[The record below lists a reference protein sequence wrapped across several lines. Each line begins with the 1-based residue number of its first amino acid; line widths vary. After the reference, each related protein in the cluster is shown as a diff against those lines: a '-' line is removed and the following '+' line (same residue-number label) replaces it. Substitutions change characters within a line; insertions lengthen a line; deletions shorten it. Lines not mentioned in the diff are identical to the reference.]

1 MRHGVSCLFRRLL
14 RRQPSNMEVHRIQEH
29 DRLPECFRP
38 DCWAESFRDKN
49 LFKWTVS
56 SEGRRG
62 EYSAYY
68 RIGAEWVD
76 GERALVVAPKAGMEG
91 IDWPTMLM
99 RCFDTEEGRA
109 DGLGRIYDID
119 FDVPPIK
126 DVTLQN
132 ILTPLLVVHFVG
144 IVRRIVNRGLKCD
157 YVQREGNLSRVRG
170 RIGFLQNF
178 RRNVIV
184 GRADRVFCRYSELS
198 VNTCENRLIKR
209 ALLFAERIVGRMLD
223 QGQRS
228 ANMLQG
234 RLNGCLAAFA
244 EVDDRVELWEVRRC
258 KRNKLYRE
266 YEEAVKLAKMILR
279 RYDNSIDRASAEE
292 HAIPAFWI
300 DMSLLY
306 EHYVLGALRKAY
318 GRKILYQANVTTGK
332 PDFLYVDEERPLI
345 LDTKYK
351 PRYGTGTFDVD
362 DIRQLAGYARDRKVL
377 KMLGVQEAEEMNS
390 TVVPCV
396 IIYPEARGDDVKFDG
411 SRSPIDQA
419 GMEVAP
425 MGVFVGFYRIGFPLP
440 TIGADEK
447 LIQE

>member
-1 MRHGVSCLFRRLL
+1 M
-14 RRQPSNMEVHRIQEH
+14 
-29 DRLPECFRP
+29 PECFRP
-38 DCWAESFRDKN
+38 DCWTEAFRDKN

-56 SEGRRG
+56 SEGRRA

-76 GERALVVAPKAGMEG
+76 NERALVVAPKAGMEG
-91 IDWPTMLM
+91 IDWPAMLM
-99 RCFDTEEGRA
+99 RCFDTEEGRV
-109 DGLGRIYDID
+109 DGLGKIYDID

-126 DVTLQN
+126 DATLQN
-132 ILTPLLVVHFVG
+132 ILTPLLIVHFVG
-144 IVRRIVNRGLKCD
+144 IVRRIVNRGLKRD

-178 RRNVIV
+178 RRNIIA
-184 GRADRVFCRYSELS
+184 GRSERVFCRYSELS

-223 QGQRS
+223 QGHRS
-228 ANMLQG
+228 AIMLQG
-234 RLNGCLAAFA
+234 RLNGCLAAFS

-279 RYDNSIDRASAEE
+279 RYDNSIDRASAED

-351 PRYGTGTFDVD
+351 PRYDAGMFDVD
-362 DIRQLAGYARDRKVL
+362 DVRQLAGYARDRKVL
-377 KMLGVQEAEEMNS
+377 KRLGIQDHE
-390 TVVPCV
+390 TQDGKVVPCV
-396 IIYPEARGDDVKFDG
+396 IVYPTAQGDIVEFDG
-411 SRSPIDQA
+411 AHSPIEQMS
-419 GMEVAP
+419 MEVVP
-425 MGVFVGFYRIGFPLP
+425 IEVLVGFYRVGFPLP
-440 TIGADEK
+440 TVGGEIGS
-447 LIQE
+447 LLRS

>member
-1 MRHGVSCLFRRLL
+1 
-14 RRQPSNMEVHRIQEH
+14 MEVLRIQEH

-38 DCWAESFRDKN
+38 DCWADAYRDKN

-76 GERALVVAPKAGMEG
+76 GERALVVTPKARMEG

-99 RCFDTEEGRA
+99 RCFDTEEGRV
-109 DGLGRIYDID
+109 DGLGKIYDID

-126 DVTLQN
+126 DATLQN

-144 IVRRIVNRGLKCD
+144 IVRCIVNRGLKRD
-157 YVQREGNLSRVRG
+157 YVQRENNLSRVRG

-178 RRNVIV
+178 RRNVVV
-184 GRADRVFCRYSELS
+184 GRADRVFCRYSEFS

-209 ALLFAERIVGRMLD
+209 ALQFAERIVGRMLD
-223 QGQRS
+223 QGQQS
-228 ANMLQG
+228 AIMLQG

-266 YEEAVKLAKMILR
+266 YEEAVRLAKMILR

-292 HAIPAFWI
+292 RAIPAFWV

-306 EHYVLGALRKAY
+306 EPYVLGALREAY
-318 GRKILYQANVTTGK
+318 GAKILYQANVTTGL
-332 PDFLYVDEERPLI
+332 PDFLYVEEKCPLI

-351 PRYGTGTFDVD
+351 PKYGDGKFDVD
-362 DIRQLAGYARDRKVL
+362 DIRQLSGYARDRNVL
-377 KMLGVQEAEEMNS
+377 KKLGILDPEAQDVE
-390 TVVPCV
+390 VVPCV
-396 IIYPEARGDDVKFDG
+396 IIYPTVQNDAVGFEG
-411 SRSPIDQA
+411 SQSPIDQRVIEA
-419 GMEVAP
+419 VPIRE
-425 MGVFVGFYRIGFPLP
+425 FVGFYRLGFPLP
-440 TIGADEK
+440 FLARGSIA
-447 LIQE
+447 

>member
-1 MRHGVSCLFRRLL
+1 
-14 RRQPSNMEVHRIQEH
+14 MEVHRIQEH

-38 DCWAESFRDKN
+38 DCWTEAFRDKN

-56 SEGRRG
+56 PEERRG
-62 EYSAYY
+62 ECSAYYRAYY

-76 GERALVVAPKAGMEG
+76 DERALVVAPKVGMEE
-91 IDWPTMLM
+91 IDWPAMLM
-99 RCFDTEEGRA
+99 RCFDTEEGCA
-109 DGLGRIYDID
+109 DGLGKIYDID
-119 FDVPPIK
+119 FAMPPIR
-126 DVTLQN
+126 DATLQS

-144 IVRRIVNRGLKCD
+144 IVRRIVNRGLKRD
-157 YVQREGNLSRVRG
+157 YVQQKGDLSRVRG

-178 RRNVIV
+178 RRNIII

-209 ALLFAERIVGRMLD
+209 ALLFAEQIVGRMLD

-228 ANMLQG
+228 AVMLQG

-266 YEEAVKLAKMILR
+266 YEEAVNLAKMILR

-306 EHYVLGALRKAY
+306 EHYVLGAMRKAY
-318 GRKILYQANVTTGK
+318 GSKIVYQANVTMGK
-332 PDFLYVDEERPLI
+332 PDFLYVDAECPLI

-351 PRYGTGTFDVD
+351 PRYGAGMFDNE

-377 KMLGVQEAEEMNS
+377 KRLGIPKTEEQDLAA
-390 TVVPCV
+390 VPCV
-396 IIYPEARGDDVKFDG
+396 IIYPEVRGIGAKFDG
-411 SRSPIDQA
+411 AHSPIDQV
-419 GMEVAP
+419 MLKVAP
-425 MGVFVGFYRIGFPLP
+425 IGELVGFYRMGFSLP
-440 TIGADEK
+440 VLSAGLAGVGEGLVRRAK
-447 LIQE
+447 LG

>member
-1 MRHGVSCLFRRLL
+1 
-14 RRQPSNMEVHRIQEH
+14 MEVHRIQEH

-38 DCWAESFRDKN
+38 DCWAESFRDKK

-91 IDWPTMLM
+91 IDWPAMLM

-109 DGLGRIYDID
+109 DGLGKIYDID
-119 FDVPPIK
+119 FDAPQIK
-126 DVTLQN
+126 DATLQN

-144 IVRRIVNRGLKCD
+144 IVRRIVTRGLKRD
-157 YVQREGNLSRVRG
+157 YVQKEGNLSRVRG

-228 ANMLQG
+228 AIMLQG

-306 EHYVLGALRKAY
+306 EHYVLGALREAY
-318 GRKILYQANVTTGK
+318 GSKILYQANVTTGK
-332 PDFLYVDEERPLI
+332 PDFLYIDEERPLI

-351 PRYGTGTFDVD
+351 PRYSDVFPDVD

-377 KMLGVQEAEEMNS
+377 KRLGIQESEEQNS
-390 TVVPCV
+390 AVVSCI
-396 IIYPEARGDDVKFDG
+396 IIYPEARGGDVKFDG
-411 SRSPIDQA
+411 SRSPIDQTS
-419 GMEVAP
+419 V
-425 MGVFVGFYRIGFPLP
+425 GVVPIGTLVGFYCISFPLP
-440 TIGADEK
+440 VLSGFSRRSVEIGR
-447 LIQE
+447 

>member
-1 MRHGVSCLFRRLL
+1 
-14 RRQPSNMEVHRIQEH
+14 MEVLRIQEH
-29 DRLPECFRP
+29 GRLPECFRP
-38 DCWAESFRDKN
+38 DRWVEAFQDKN

-56 SEGRRG
+56 SEERRW

-76 GERALVVAPKAGMEG
+76 GERALVVTPKAGMEG

-99 RCFDTEEGRA
+99 RCFDTEEGRV
-109 DGLGRIYDID
+109 DGLGKIYDID

-126 DVTLQN
+126 DATLQN

-144 IVRRIVNRGLKCD
+144 IVRCIVNRGLKRD
-157 YVQREGNLSRVRG
+157 YVQWENNLSRVRG

-178 RRNVIV
+178 RRNVVV
-184 GRADRVFCRYSELS
+184 GRADRVFCKYSEFS

-209 ALLFAERIVGRMLD
+209 ALQFAERIVGRMLD

-228 ANMLQG
+228 AIMLQG

-244 EVDDRVELWEVRRC
+244 EVDDRIELWEVRRC

-266 YEEAVKLAKMILR
+266 YEEAVRLAKMILR

-292 HAIPAFWI
+292 RAIPAFWV

-306 EHYVLGALRKAY
+306 EHYVLGALREAY
-318 GRKILYQANVTTGK
+318 GAKILYQANVTTGQ

-351 PRYGTGTFDVD
+351 PKYGDSKFDVD
-362 DIRQLAGYARDRKVL
+362 DIRQLSGYARDRNVL
-377 KMLGVQEAEEMNS
+377 KKLGIQTQEAQDVE
-390 TVVPCV
+390 VVPCV
-396 IIYPEARGDDVKFDG
+396 IIYPTVQNDAVGFEG
-411 SRSPIDQA
+411 SQSPIDQRVIEA
-419 GMEVAP
+419 VPIRE
-425 MGVFVGFYRIGFPLP
+425 FVGFYRLGFPLP
-440 TIGADEK
+440 FLARGSIA
-447 LIQE
+447 

>member
-1 MRHGVSCLFRRLL
+1 
-14 RRQPSNMEVHRIQEH
+14 MEVLRIQEH
-29 DRLPECFRP
+29 DRLPECFCPNSRTE
-38 DCWAESFRDKN
+38 ALEDKN
-49 LFKWTVS
+49 LFKWIIPG
-56 SEGRRG
+56 EGQRG
-62 EYSAYY
+62 TYSAYY

-76 GERALVVAPKAGMEG
+76 DERALVVTPKAGMEG

-99 RCFDTEEGRA
+99 RCFDTEEGRV
-109 DGLGRIYDID
+109 DGLGKIYDID

-126 DVTLQN
+126 DATLQN

-144 IVRRIVNRGLKCD
+144 IVRCIVNRGLKRD
-157 YVQREGNLSRVRG
+157 YVQRENNLSRVRG

-178 RRNVIV
+178 RRNVVV
-184 GRADRVFCRYSELS
+184 GRADRVFCRYSEFS

-209 ALLFAERIVGRMLD
+209 ALQFAERIVGRMLD
-223 QGQRS
+223 QGQQS
-228 ANMLQG
+228 AIMLQG

-266 YEEAVKLAKMILR
+266 YEEAVRLAKMILR

-318 GRKILYQANVTTGK
+318 GRKILYQANVTTGQ

-351 PRYGTGTFDVD
+351 PKYGDGKFDVD
-362 DIRQLAGYARDRKVL
+362 DIRQLSGYARDRNVL
-377 KMLGVQEAEEMNS
+377 KKLGIQTQEAQDVE
-390 TVVPCV
+390 VVPCV
-396 IIYPEARGDDVKFDG
+396 IIYPTVQNDAVGFEG
-411 SRSPIDQA
+411 SQSPIDQRVIEA
-419 GMEVAP
+419 VPIRE
-425 MGVFVGFYRIGFPLP
+425 FVGFYRLGFSLP
-440 TIGADEK
+440 MMR
-447 LIQE
+447 